1 MSTSIND
8 LIIRDFQL
16 EDQQVPESEEAM
28 LDWMSDYVAYL
39 IESRLEYLMSTMYRM
54 DISEAAV
61 QKALSPL
68 NSEPANVTVARL
80 IIERQKQRVFTKGF
94 YKQEELDIEEQMKW

>member
-1 MSTSIND
+1 MNQSVND

-16 EDQQVPESEEAM
+16 ENQKIPNSEEA
-28 LDWMSDYVAYL
+28 LLYWMSDYVAYL

-68 NSEPANVTVARL
+68 NPEPANVTVARL

-94 YKQEELDIEEQMKW
+94 YKQEELDIEEEMKW